1 MKGLEKVTGGIALFS
16 GLMTYI
22 ALLGVV
28 EDIAVPVS
36 RTHAATF
43 WVCFITTVTFSV
55 VYFFLQLENRK

>member
-1 MKGLEKVTGGIALFS
+1 MKGLEKAAGGIALFS

-28 EDIAVPVS
+28 EDIDVPVS

-43 WVCFITTVTFSV
+43 WVCFTATVTFSV
-55 VYFFLQLENRK
+55 VYLFLQLENRK

>member
-1 MKGLEKVTGGIALFS
+1 MNLEKTAGVLALLS

-22 ALLGVV
+22 VLLGVV

-43 WVCFITTVTFSV
+43 WVCFAATVMFAV
-55 VYFFLQLENRK
+55 VHFLCRLENRK

>member
-1 MKGLEKVTGGIALFS
+1 MNLEKTAGGIALFS

-43 WVCFITTVTFSV
+43 WVCFTATVTFSV
-55 VYFFLQLENRK
+55 VYLFLQLENRK

>member
-1 MKGLEKVTGGIALFS
+1 MNLEKTAGVLALLS

-22 ALLGVV
+22 VLLGVV

-36 RTHAATF
+36 HTHAATF
-43 WVCFITTVTFSV
+43 WVCFTATVTFSV

>member
-1 MKGLEKVTGGIALFS
+1 MNLEKTAGVLALLS

-36 RTHAATF
+36 HTHAATF
-43 WVCFITTVTFSV
+43 WVCFTATVTFSV
-55 VYFFLQLENRK
+55 VYLFLKLENRK